1 MPTKPGREKYIE
13 SPEKMLQYFEDYKGE
28 VKARPIQVTDWVG
41 GMAMQVTRE
50 KERPLTIEGFEN
62 YLFNQGIIS
71 DVSDYFENKGGRYA
85 QYVPICRTIR
95 KLIRQD
101 QIEGGMAGIYNPSIT
116 QRLNGLVDSTKEDV
130 KKEVKITVVRGDR
143 RSNKAE

>member
-1 MPTKPGREKYIE
+1 MPTKPGLEKYIE
-13 SPEKMLQYFEDYKGE
+13 TPEKMLQYFEEYCNE
-28 VKARPIQVTDWVG
+28 IKAKPIQVTDWVG

-50 KERPLTIEGFEN
+50 KERPLTMVGFEN
-62 YLFNQGIIS
+62 WLFKKKIIK
-71 DVSDYFENKGGRYA
+71 DARAYFENKGGRYA
-85 QYVPICRTIR
+85 EYSPICSYIHGVIT
-95 KLIRQD
+95 QD

-143 RSNKAE
+143 RSNKVE